1 MKSYFTHLNLAAIK
15 GDDSPSEKS
24 MIPVMQDVKIPRD
37 SRWFK
42 HAGHV
47 MNLQVMSLDE
57 TWWVFVPGFSFF
69 TNGFMDSGLKTMLII
84 DEKNRK
90 IPNEIPSPEYP
101 TIDNPTIDDAWFKQ
115 F

>member
-1 MKSYFTHLNLAAIK
+1 M
-15 GDDSPSEKS
+15 
-24 MIPVMQDVKIPRD
+24 
-37 SRWFK
+37 
-42 HAGHV
+42 
-47 MNLQVMSLDE
+47 
-57 TWWVFVPGFSFF
+57 PGFSFF